1 MQIKPKQA
9 GLVMLSAI
17 FGGAITFFALPIQ
30 QKQTNPEPGVSS
42 IVASDKPEC
51 KYNLNRLKGY
61 KYVHPIFSAAPECE
75 SSNYK
80 SLKSSIS
87 SAIENEKQAGNLST
101 ASVYF
106 MSLSDDSWMSI
117 NANATYHP
125 GSLLKIVNLITY
137 LKMAET
143 DHGILQRKIE
153 YKKGEVFAM
162 SQTFN
167 SKTIVP
173 GRSYTVRELLHSMI
187 ANSDNYATTLL
198 TNHMD
203 TTIFLNAF
211 SDMGISRPNLQ
222 DIGYTISPR
231 DFSMFLRVLYDAGYL
246 SIPSSE
252 EAITLLTQC
261 DFKDG
266 ILEGLPAS
274 IKVAHKFGEAG
285 FGNVHELHESAIV
298 FLEGNP
304 YLITIMTR
312 GADVRRQEKAIS
324 RISEM
329 VFNNMGVAL

>member
-143 DHGILQRKIE
+143 DHGILQRKI
-153 YKKGEVFAM
+153 
-162 SQTFN
+162 
-167 SKTIVP
+167 
-173 GRSYTVRELLHSMI
+173 GRSGGKLQCERVNK
-187 ANSDNYATTLL
+187 AWN
-198 TNHMD
+198 
-203 TTIFLNAF
+203 F
-211 SDMGISRPNLQ
+211 SSQ
-222 DIGYTISPR
+222 S
-231 DFSMFLRVLYDAGYL
+231 
-246 SIPSSE
+246 
-252 EAITLLTQC
+252 
-261 DFKDG
+261 
-266 ILEGLPAS
+266 
-274 IKVAHKFGEAG
+274 
-285 FGNVHELHESAIV
+285 
-298 FLEGNP
+298 
-304 YLITIMTR
+304 
-312 GADVRRQEKAIS
+312 S
-324 RISEM
+324 RICGGHSC
-329 VFNNMGVAL
+329 